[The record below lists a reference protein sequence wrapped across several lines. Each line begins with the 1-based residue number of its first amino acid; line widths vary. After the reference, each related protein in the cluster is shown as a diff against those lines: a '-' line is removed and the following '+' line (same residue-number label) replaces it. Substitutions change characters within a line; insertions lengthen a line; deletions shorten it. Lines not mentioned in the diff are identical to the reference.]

1 MKRIGYQGME
11 GSNSLAAARD
21 MAKSLGWTDVE
32 YVPLITSRGVVDA
45 MQAGAVE
52 YGVMA
57 TRNHVAGVVLES
69 EAALS
74 GLHYRLLTADTV
86 SIRHH
91 LFVLNENVTSIDT
104 VASHIQALKQ
114 CAGHLREQYPA
125 AQWREVEDTAIA
137 ARYLAEGALPPTA
150 GVLCRQDA
158 GEAFGLHLLQMD
170 LQDDAHNATDFIL
183 FTLE

>member
-21 MAKSLGWTDVE
+21 MAKSLGWTDAE

-45 MQAGAVE
+45 MQAGTVE

-86 SIRHH
+86 S
-91 LFVLNENVTSIDT
+91 TS
-104 VASHIQALKQ
+104 
-114 CAGHLREQYPA
+114 R
-125 AQWREVEDTAIA
+125 R
-137 ARYLAEGALPPTA
+137 
-150 GVLCRQDA
+150 
-158 GEAFGLHLLQMD
+158 
-170 LQDDAHNATDFIL
+170 
-183 FTLE
+183 